1 MINASTLSNNTLTV
15 IIDGVIYNGT
25 SDQPQW
31 VQLVNAYSRGDEA
44 AMKELFSMK
53 RVVEKFSCGG
63 LLVSDQGVFYKDMP
77 LAGVDVDRV
86 MAFMRQGL
94 PYEPI
99 AKYMGRKFLN
109 PSRRAITEMYN
120 FLEHRQMPLTP
131 NGLITAYKG
140 VRQDFFSGRSGS
152 EPLLQGRRNE
162 DGQIFNGVGETIE
175 MERSFVDDDFRQD
188 CSGGLHAGS
197 LDYAKNYARSIG
209 GIIILIEIDPAD
221 VVSVPSDCD
230 CKKLRCCKYRVASVY
245 DGPLPDTYT
254 ADYSGVDNDKTTVE
268 GNEDAV
274 CDNCGETECSCED
287 EICDECGE
295 NVDNCSCDF
304 PQEEEKTTSAPVAL
318 GTPNVTDN
326 MVVVTREQNAAKG
339 KSESGSPLY
348 DPSIRHR
355 AVTLMCEQLGVDPK
369 DVTDESSFIENLG
382 ADSLNLVEMVMAI
395 EEEFDLEEISDEEAN
410 RCDTVGKM
418 INALSIKLTAKTL
431 FAPVAPAQIPT
442 PKPETADESAARLWA
457 PTSEEKAPEQDG
469 PTMPETVVVP
479 NSDVDYHEGYKL
491 GLRNGT
497 RRVKR
502 LYHPGDE
509 NVSYTDS
516 AEFIKGYNVGYRNAR
531 WDYKK

>member
-254 ADYSGVDNDKTTVE
+254 ADYSVPTVDGVNDSPP
-268 GNEDAV
+268 ED
-274 CDNCGETECSCED
+274 ED
-287 EICDECGE
+287 TEICDECGE
-295 NVDNCSCDF
+295 NVDDCSCDF
-304 PQEEEKTTSAPVAL
+304 PQETEAEAQMREREAWLYNASHPAPTPTPEPVPAPVAQ
-318 GTPNVTDN
+318 PQP
-326 MVVVTREQNAAKG
+326 EP
-339 KSESGSPLY
+339 PLFY
-348 DPSIRHR
+348 DPSIRKR
-355 AVTLMCEQLGVDPK
+355 AVALVSEQLGVDLNDIEDDMSFK
-369 DVTDESSFIENLG
+369 DMG
-382 ADSLNLVEMVMAI
+382 ADSLDEIELTMAV
-395 EEEFDLEEISDEEAN
+395 EEEFGLEEISDEEAAK
-410 RCDTVGKM
+410 CDTVGKM
-418 INALSIKLTAKTL
+418 INALNIKLSAKSL
-431 FAPVAPAQIPT
+431 FSPVAPAQIPVEDKT
-442 PKPETADESAARLWA
+442 PEP
-457 PTSEEKAPEQDG
+457 DG
-469 PTMPETVVVP
+469 PTMPETVAVP

-502 LYHPGDE
+502 LYFPGDE
-509 NVSYTDS
+509 KKTGGYNHS